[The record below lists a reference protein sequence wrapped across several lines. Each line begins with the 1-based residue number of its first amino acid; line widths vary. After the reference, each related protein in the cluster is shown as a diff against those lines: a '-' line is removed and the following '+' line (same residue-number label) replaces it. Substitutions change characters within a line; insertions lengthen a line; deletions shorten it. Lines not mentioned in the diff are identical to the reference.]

1 MQQQLYVGMYRF
13 YIHWSVWF
21 LMVQRYDVFAYCDNN
36 KDINEFMG
44 KKVFRPKQATVKY
57 KDAVYI
63 VANKLYGNDMKLQLE
78 TMGISF
84 KNIKKYNTMIE

>member
-1 MQQQLYVGMYRF
+1 
-13 YIHWSVWF
+13 
-21 LMVQRYDVFAYCDNN
+21 
-36 KDINEFMG
+36 MG